1 MRMVLSF
8 HDRLHGGKRL
18 GMIRL
23 YLARHGRTLW
33 NHERRFQ
40 GQTDIPLDEVGRAQA
55 LALAEVLRGR
65 VQAVIGSDLLRASE
79 SARIISDA
87 LAIPLLGLD
96 PDLRERGYG
105 VFEGLTREDCIAQYP
120 EEWAARSGNRNFMV
134 QGAELPSA
142 VVDRMQRGLARAVE
156 LIRGK
161 HDCALIVGHGSALR
175 MFLEGLSGQPVET
188 FGNMEYRE
196 VLHDGRAFALP
207 SVHGR

>member
-1 MRMVLSF
+1 
-8 HDRLHGGKRL
+8 
-18 GMIRL
+18 MIRL

-55 LALAEVLRGR
+55 LALAELLRGR

-105 VFEGLTREDCIAQYP
+105 VFEGLTREDCIAHYP
-120 EEWAARSGNRNFMV
+120 EEWAAREGNRNFMV

-142 VVDRMQRGLARAVE
+142 VLARMQRGLDRAVE

-161 HDCALIVGHGSALR
+161 HESALIVGHGSALR
-175 MFLEGLSGQPVET
+175 MFLEGLSGQPEQT

-196 VLHDGRAFALP
+196 VLHDGTAFALP